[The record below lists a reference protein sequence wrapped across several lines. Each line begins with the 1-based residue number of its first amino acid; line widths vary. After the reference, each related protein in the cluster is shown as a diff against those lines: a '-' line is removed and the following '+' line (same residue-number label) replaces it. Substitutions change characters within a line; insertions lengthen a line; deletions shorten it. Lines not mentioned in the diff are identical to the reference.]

1 MRKIEKE
8 LFCVFDFCRDAVI
21 CLKDNKIV
29 YRNSRALA
37 LFPDIDGKL
46 PGDILPELLLEYDGE
61 KFLGSVRVGER
72 DINVIVSLSGQY
84 KVVYFINSG
93 GAEPGAD
100 KIADAACIKLSDN
113 IAVLKICS
121 DILGP
126 YIENNGD
133 DKMVRYNRIVIKA
146 VYTLQRIIGNILYL
160 RTAEQ
165 EKMSPVYM
173 DMVSALRDVVDT
185 TCAIIKE
192 DGPRI
197 TFETDAKEII
207 SYADRDKIEFAVMQ
221 VLSNSLKYTPKD
233 GKIEVKLRL
242 VGDKITITVTDNGR
256 GIPDDVM
263 VNLWSAGSVSTSDGA
278 AGAGLGF
285 AIVQSIA
292 RLHGGGAVI
301 ESLPDKGTSVT
312 VSIPVK
318 KLPYDCFSDGVE
330 RYDSGMS
337 RYLIQFADVL
347 PAERFTEKFMD

>member
-8 LFCVFDFCRDAVI
+8 LFGVFDFCRDAVI
-21 CLKDNKIV
+21 CLRDGKIV

-37 LFPDIDGKL
+37 LFPEIDGKSPREL
-46 PGDILPELLLEYDGE
+46 LPELILEYDGE
-61 KFLGSVRVGER
+61 KFLGSVHVGER
-72 DINVIVSLSGQY
+72 DINVVVSVNGQY
-84 KVVYFINSG
+84 RVVYFISG
-93 GAEPGAD
+93 AAAESGAD
-100 KIADAACIKLSDN
+100 KIADAVGVKLSDN

-146 VYTLQRIIGNILYL
+146 VYTLQRIIGNVMYL
-160 RTAEQ
+160 RTAER
-165 EKMSPVYM
+165 EKMNPVYA
-173 DMVSALRDVVDT
+173 DMVSVLRDVVDT
-185 TCAIIKE
+185 TCAFLKG

-197 TFETDAKEII
+197 TFESDTKEVF
-207 SYADRDKIEFAVMQ
+207 SYADRDKIEYAVMQ
-221 VLSNSLKYTPKD
+221 LLSNSLKYTPAE

-242 VGDKITITVTDNGR
+242 AGDKIMISVTDNGR

-263 VNLWSAGSVSTSDGA
+263 VNLWSVGSVSTSDGA

-301 ESLPDKGTSVT
+301 ESLPEKGTSVT

-318 KLPYDCFSDGVE
+318 KLPYDCFSDSDM

-337 RYLIQFADVL
+337 RYLIQYADVL
-347 PAERFTEKFMD
+347 PAERFTEKYMD